1 MMSRAVAPLSFGL
14 LLLIAWQAIV
24 TIGQIPEY
32 LLPAPTAILASVDR
46 SLAVSFAVTFV
57 EAFTGFVI
65 ASVLAFAIATLF
77 VRFHT
82 LEDGLFPI
90 AIAIKTT
97 PIVAIAPLLVIWLG
111 TGWWSKIV
119 AAILICF
126 FPVLVNSVKGL
137 KAADLEYCE
146 LFETLGANRAQE
158 FRKLRIPYCLPYLF
172 SALKI
177 SSSLAVIGAIVGE
190 FVGATQG
197 LGYLIIISSAHLET
211 ATLFSAII
219 AAAFAGIAMFYVI
232 SFAERRLIFWSSAE
246 AE

>member
-1 MMSRAVAPLSFGL
+1 MMPRAIAPLAFGL
-14 LLLIAWQAIV
+14 LLLAAWQAIV
-24 TIGQIPEY
+24 RIGQIPEY

-46 SLAVSFAVTFV
+46 GLAVSFAVTFI
-57 EAFTGFVI
+57 EALAGFLI

-82 LEDGLFPI
+82 LEEGLFPI
-90 AIAIKTT
+90 AIAVKTT

-126 FPVLVNSVKGL
+126 FPVLVNTVKGL
-137 KAADLEYCE
+137 KAPDLEYRE
-146 LFETLGANRAQE
+146 LFETLGASRQQE
-158 FRKLRIPYCLPYLF
+158 FRKLRIPFCLPYLF

-177 SSSLAVIGAIVGE
+177 SCSLAVIGAIVGE

-211 ATLFSAII
+211 PTLFSAII
-219 AAAFAGIAMFYVI
+219 AAAFAGIAMFYAI
-232 SFAERRLIFWSSAE
+232 SFVERRVIFWSSGE

>member
-1 MMSRAVAPLSFGL
+1 MTSRTLTPLAFGL
-14 LLLIAWQAIV
+14 LLIALWQAV
-24 TIGQIPEY
+24 VMVLQIPEY
-32 LLPAPTAILASVDR
+32 LLPAPTAIIATVDG
-46 SLAVSFAVTFV
+46 SLAVQLAVTFL
-57 EAFTGFVI
+57 EALAGFLIASATAFVI
-65 ASVLAFAIATLF
+65 ALMFA
-77 VRFHT
+77 RFKK

-97 PIVAIAPLLVIWLG
+97 PIIAIAPLLVIWLG

-119 AAILICF
+119 AAMLICF
-126 FPVLVNSVKGL
+126 FPVLVNTVKGL
-137 KAADLEYCE
+137 KAADLEYRE
-146 LFETLGANRAQE
+146 LFETMGASRAQE
-158 FRKLRIPYCLPYLF
+158 FLKLRIPYCLPYLF

-219 AAAFAGIAMFYVI
+219 AAAFAGIAMFYAI
-232 SFAERRLIFWSSAE
+232 GWTERHLVFWTGGDSQ
-246 AE
+246 